1 MVKQA
6 PAFWVSNISN
16 RNVTLSDLALNVPA
30 FRTVN
35 LLDKKHYKYTLEQLE
50 KSRDSGSIYAKRD
63 KIRVRQVAPKIIQ
76 PNMPFLKETYI
87 PSRERS
93 ILEIKEQHY
102 EELEVGE
109 QQKQDEQYAA
119 ETVEDAETA
128 NVDGNKPYA
137 TKG

>member
-63 KIRVRQVAPKIIQ
+63 KIRVRQVAPEIIQ

-102 EELEVGE
+102 E
-109 QQKQDEQYAA
+109 
-119 ETVEDAETA
+119 
-128 NVDGNKPYA
+128 
-137 TKG
+137 

>member
-63 KIRVRQVAPKIIQ
+63 KIKVRQVAPEIIQ

-128 NVDGNKPYA
+128 KVDGNKPYA

>member
-50 KSRDSGSIYAKRD
+50 KSRDSGSIFAKRD
-63 KIRVRQVAPKIIQ
+63 KIRVRQVAPEVVQ
-76 PNMPFLKETYI
+76 PNLPFLKETYI

-102 EELEVGE
+102 EELEVD
-109 QQKQDEQYAA
+109 QKKQEEDYANENAEYAQMDEI
-119 ETVEDAETA
+119 
-128 NVDGNKPYA
+128 KPFA